1 MDDPVVSLNNDC
13 NENQS
18 PVLTNDTA
26 IKIGYALD
34 NDSSSKQTLRSTMK
48 TIKLRQQIGQLKG
61 KLKRSELNS
70 IVLKDEV
77 QNLRSELL
85 TWIKQWRDLKEKID
99 RLKTLKRSW
108 IMANKKLL
116 KHEEQH
122 KIENIKLKAKLFE
135 ARRVIKLRSA
145 P

>member
-1 MDDPVVSLNNDC
+1 MN
-13 NENQS
+13 
-18 PVLTNDTA
+18 
-26 IKIGYALD
+26 
-34 NDSSSKQTLRSTMK
+34 
-48 TIKLRQQIGQLKG
+48 TIKLRQQIEQLKG
-61 KLKRSELNS
+61 KLKRSESNS

-85 TWIKQWRDLKEKID
+85 IWIKRWKDLKVKKD
-99 RLKTLKRSW
+99 RLKTLKICS
-108 IMANKKLL
+108 IIANRNFL

-122 KIENIKLKAKLFE
+122 KIENIKLKAKLSE